1 MKSLVRTLN
10 MVLVKH
16 IKAELPVIR
25 ENLIYLLETK
35 KERMEEYGQYESITD
50 KKTQGIL
57 ILSLVS
63 KYVRYLIELIE
74 GRYTDSREAVIGG
87 ARI

>member
-1 MKSLVRTLN
+1 MKSNLTIQEQCDKENEFFRKHEQYQHCHERMGVRSLIKTLN

-35 KERMEEYGQYESITD
+35 KVKI
-50 KKTQGIL
+50 
-57 ILSLVS
+57 V
-63 KYVRYLIELIE
+63 
-74 GRYTDSREAVIGG
+74 
-87 ARI
+87 